1 MKDIIKEK
9 RKLRTEMQELRNKL
23 TEEEILDRSKKIKDQ
38 LNSLL
43 NNSSYKN
50 YMSYVSVRSE
60 VRTIE
65 IIKQLLKDEKNVSV
79 PVCVPETTEL
89 IASQIFH
96 MNELVPSHFGLLE
109 PKSDLIRPIEPETL
123 EIVLVPGL
131 AFDRKGN
138 RLGYGKGYYDGF
150 LKTVSANT
158 LKIGLAYNFQLIEE
172 VPVDSLD
179 VPLDMIITENEIVTC

>member
-9 RKLRTEMQELRNKL
+9 KKLRTEMQEQRNRL
-23 TEEEILDRSKKIKDQ
+23 SEEEILDRSSKIKDQ

-43 NNSSYKN
+43 TNNSYKN

-65 IIKQLLKDEKNVSV
+65 IIKQLLKNKKNVSV
-79 PVCVPETTEL
+79 PVCVPKTTEL

-109 PKSDLIRPIEPETL
+109 PKSDLIRPIEPETI
-123 EIVLVPGL
+123 EIVFVPGL

-150 LKTVSANT
+150 LKRVSPNT
-158 LKIGLAYNFQLIEE
+158 LKIGLAYSFQVIEK
-172 VPVDSLD
+172 VPVDSAD
-179 VPLDMIITENEIVTC
+179 VPLDIIITENEIISC

>member
-9 RKLRTEMQELRNKL
+9 NQLRTEMQELRNRL
-23 TEEEILDRSKKIKDQ
+23 TKEEILDRSSKIKSQ
-38 LNSLL
+38 LFSLL
-43 NNSSYKN
+43 NKNSYKN

-65 IIKQLLKDEKNVSV
+65 IIKELLRDEKKVSV
-79 PVCVPETTEL
+79 PVCVIETTKL
-89 IASQIFH
+89 IASQILH

-109 PKSDLIRPIEPETL
+109 PKNDLIRPIKAETL
-123 EIVLVPGL
+123 EVVLVPGL

-150 LKTVSANT
+150 LKRVSPNT
-158 LKIGLAYNFQLIEE
+158 LKIGLAYSFQVIKE
-172 VPVDSLD
+172 VPVDFMD
-179 VPLDMIITENEIVTC
+179 VPLDIIITENEIITC